1 MVQGDS
7 RLMEILALKVLITDQ
22 SANRLAAEAMPR
34 DLGLR
39 DLRVRFAPEGAY
51 VSGAYQ
57 MLVSVP
63 FETLWELSV
72 QGGRIAAR
80 LADVRVAKLGA
91 GMLKGMILNALADA
105 ARRQQ
110 GLYFREDT
118 LLIDLDH
125 VLASRGMPS
134 RTNLT
139 LVQCQVGSLII
150 EAAAPPV

>member
-80 LADVRVAKLGA
+80 LAGVNQTGGAAASMIRLPTWHCTSVRLVR
-91 GMLKGMILNALADA
+91 D
-105 ARRQQ
+105 
-110 GLYFREDT
+110 
-118 LLIDLDH
+118 
-125 VLASRGMPS
+125 GMPRLA
-134 RTNLT
+134 RT
-139 LVQCQVGSLII
+139 
-150 EAAAPPV
+150 